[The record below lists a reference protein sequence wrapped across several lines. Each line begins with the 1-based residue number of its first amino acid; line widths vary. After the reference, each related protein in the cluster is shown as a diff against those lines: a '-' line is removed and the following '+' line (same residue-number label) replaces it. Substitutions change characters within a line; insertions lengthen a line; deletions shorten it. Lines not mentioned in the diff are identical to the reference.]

1 MGRPYNTGDPA
12 LNLRMVEKLINM
24 DVQPIP
30 MDFLPLEDEKITGD
44 YNKMYWP
51 NGQKILAAARYISKH
66 PDLHAIYMGNFRC
79 GPDSFLAHFVHEEMS
94 GKPYMELEIDEHG
107 ADAGMITRYEAFLDS
122 LAGSRIA
129 EKFKEEI
136 FRPGVMD
143 PSPSSDRILYF
154 PSMND
159 AAHMIA
165 AAARSI
171 GVPSEVLPPQD
182 EEALE
187 LGRKYTSA
195 RECFPMICTTGG
207 YLKKLLEP
215 GADPSKISFF
225 MPDHNGPCRF
235 GQYNRFQRILYDKLG
250 YKDVKIISPSNDA
263 SYEDIGGEHGG
274 KFRLRAWRGF
284 VASDILR
291 KLKQER
297 KPYELVKGSVDKV
310 YQECLQDT
318 IRSIEEGAGDLIETM
333 RRSGKKFAAI
343 PLSNGERKPVI
354 AVVGEIFMR
363 DNPFASGYLVDR
375 LEKFGAETFIAPF
388 SEWIAYSTI
397 RYTRDSRWK
406 GDRKGVIK
414 SRIQSYAQDLTAR
427 NLYKAVH
434 GLYDESREI
443 SVNDMLNN
451 CGNYIHRHYDGDPAL
466 NIGSSVI
473 LAQTGISGIA
483 NILPFTCMPG
493 TVVSAVSRDFKKDH
507 DDLPYISIPYDGQE
521 DTAIELRLQA
531 FMHQAREYA
540 KKNKLNEVI
549 QAKT

>member
-1 MGRPYNTGDPA
+1 MQN
-12 LNLRMVEKLINM
+12 EK
-24 DVQPIP
+24 D
-30 MDFLPLEDEKITGD
+30 
-44 YNKMYWP
+44 
-51 NGQKILAAARYISKH
+51 
-66 PDLHAIYMGNFRC
+66 
-79 GPDSFLAHFVHEEMS
+79 
-94 GKPYMELEIDEHG
+94 
-107 ADAGMITRYEAFLDS
+107 
-122 LAGSRIA
+122 
-129 EKFKEEI
+129 
-136 FRPGVMD
+136 
-143 PSPSSDRILYF
+143 
-154 PSMND
+154 
-159 AAHMIA
+159 
-165 AAARSI
+165 
-171 GVPSEVLPPQD
+171 
-182 EEALE
+182 LE

-195 RECFPMICTTGG
+195 RECFPMICTTGSF
-207 YLKKLLEP
+207 LKKLQEP

-250 YKDVKIISPSNDA
+250 YKDVRIVSPSNDA
-263 SYEDIGGEHGG
+263 SYEDIGGEHGS

-284 VASDILR
+284 VAVDILR

-297 KPYELVKGSVDKV
+297 KPYELVEGSVEKV
-310 YQECLQDT
+310 YRECLRDL
-318 IRSIEEGAGDLIETM
+318 IRSVEQGAEDLVETM
-333 RRSGKKFAAI
+333 KRSGQKIAAI
-343 PLSNGERKPVI
+343 PLSNGERKPVV

-363 DNPFASGYLVDR
+363 DNPFCSGFLVER

-388 SEWIAYSTI
+388 SEWIAYSTL

-406 GDRKGVIK
+406 GDMKGLFK
-414 SRIQSYAQDLTAR
+414 SRIQSYAQDITAR

-443 SVNDMLNN
+443 SVNDMLNS

-473 LAQTGISGIA
+473 LSQTGISGIA

-531 FMHQAREYA
+531 FMHQAREFA
-540 KKNKLNEVI
+540 KKNGLNEMMNS
-549 QAKT
+549 AR